1 MAAVKT
7 VRVRYAPSPTGY
19 LHVGT
24 LRSALFNWL
33 FARHHGGTF
42 ILRIEDTDRARYIE
56 DSLADILD
64 NLRWLG
70 LDWDEGP
77 EVGGDYGPYFQS
89 ERREI
94 YQEYARELI
103 ASGHAYK
110 CYCRPERL
118 EELRREQRA
127 RKEPPG
133 YDRHCRYLTAQQR
146 AEFEAQGLPH
156 VVRLAVPLAGQTGF
170 HDVIYG
176 DITFEN
182 ATLDD
187 LVLLKSDGFPTYHL
201 ANVVDDHLME
211 ISHIMRAD
219 EWLPSVPKHVLIYQA
234 LGWEPPVFAHL
245 PLILDPGGKGKM
257 SKRKTVDGSGMEH
270 PVMVRDFR
278 QAGYLPEALFNFL
291 LLLGW
296 SYDDKTEIFSRQE
309 AIAYF
314 DLERVNKS
322 PAAFSYDKLER
333 LNGLYIRALPP
344 QELAERL
351 VPFLAAGLS
360 LSERQVRARPETAAV
375 VPLIQERIKTLQDAT
390 PLVDF
395 LYREALD
402 YAPQLLIGKKMT
414 AAESL
419 AALRAVRESL
429 QEVAVF
435 EEDVLE
441 TTLRALAEK
450 LGLKAGSL
458 FAIIRVAVTGKE
470 ISPPLFGSL
479 AILGRERAM
488 SRLDAAIA
496 RLQSLAGR

>member
-1 MAAVKT
+1 
-7 VRVRYAPSPTGY
+7 
-19 LHVGT
+19 
-24 LRSALFNWL
+24 
-33 FARHHGGTF
+33 
-42 ILRIEDTDRARYIE
+42 
-56 DSLADILD
+56 
-64 NLRWLG
+64 
-70 LDWDEGP
+70 
-77 EVGGDYGPYFQS
+77 
-89 ERREI
+89 
-94 YQEYARELI
+94 
-103 ASGHAYK
+103 
-110 CYCRPERL
+110 
-118 EELRREQRA
+118 
-127 RKEPPG
+127 
-133 YDRHCRYLTAQQR
+133 
-146 AEFEAQGLPH
+146 
-156 VVRLAVPLAGQTGF
+156 
-170 HDVIYG
+170 
-176 DITFEN
+176 
-182 ATLDD
+182 
-187 LVLLKSDGFPTYHL
+187 
-201 ANVVDDHLME
+201 
-211 ISHIMRAD
+211 
-219 EWLPSVPKHVLIYQA
+219 
-234 LGWEPPVFAHL
+234 
-245 PLILDPGGKGKM
+245 
-257 SKRKTVDGSGMEH
+257 MEH

-360 LSERQVRARPETAAV
+360 LSECQVRARPETAAV